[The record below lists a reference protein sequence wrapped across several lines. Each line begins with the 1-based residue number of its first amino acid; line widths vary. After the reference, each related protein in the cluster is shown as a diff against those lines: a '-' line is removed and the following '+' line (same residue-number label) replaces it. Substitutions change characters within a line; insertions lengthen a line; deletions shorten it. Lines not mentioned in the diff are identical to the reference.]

1 MADYNMFYFISKL
14 YWRFFRSPEQYARHI
29 GVKIGHNSFIATR
42 DFGTEPY
49 LISIGSNC
57 QITSNVHFHT
67 HGGAHVARKQYPDFD
82 VFGKIVIEDDVYVGA
97 DVHILPG
104 VTIGKGAL
112 IAVGSI
118 VTKSVPPG
126 SVYGGNPAKR
136 ICSVQEYIERNI
148 SYNLNTKSLT
158 PEEKKSIILSSNK
171 LIIK

>member
-1 MADYNMFYFISKL
+1 M
-14 YWRFFRSPEQYARHI
+14 
-29 GVKIGHNSFIATR
+29 
-42 DFGTEPY
+42 
-49 LISIGSNC
+49 
-57 QITSNVHFHT
+57 
-67 HGGAHVARKQYPDFD
+67 GGAHVARKQYPDFD

-148 SYNLNTKSLT
+148 SYNLNTKSLN